1 MGRLLILI
9 GVLMLAAG
17 VIVPFAGSFGFLSN
31 MGQIDEIVT
40 ADEAELCNDGETL
53 ETESGPSTRTSTSD
67 FTTGRTVIYYCV
79 DGDGGRRDVS
89 ETFYTGMMRETG
101 SIFGGV
107 GSMLT
112 SGLAATGLSMGGV
125 GLIIV
130 GVLMTFRT
138 RPRVVNQFGQPVTR
152 IDLRGGG
159 NTPIGT
165 SPFGNSPI
173 GTAPNSV
180 NSVQT
185 PPNAGGMQG
194 DVIDFVRDQLDAA
207 YRNGQITREDYDRAI
222 EKLNRR

>member
-1 MGRLLILI
+1 MGRLLIVV

-53 ETESGPSTRTSTSD
+53 ETVSGPSTRTSTD
-67 FTTGRTVIYYCV
+67 GFGTGRNVTYYCV
-79 DGDGGRRDVS
+79 NAEGERRDVS
-89 ETFYTGMMRETG
+89 EAFFSDMMAGTG
-101 SIFGGV
+101 SIFSGV

-125 GLIIV
+125 ALIIV

-138 RPRVVNQFGQPVTR
+138 GPRVVNQFGQPVTR
-152 IDLRGGG
+152 INLRGGNSPVG
-159 NTPIGT
+159 V
-165 SPFGNSPI
+165 SPFSDSPV
-173 GTAPNSV
+173 GVPPSSANPTQS
-180 NSVQT
+180 

-194 DVIDFVRDQLDAA
+194 DVIDFVRDQLDTA

>member
-1 MGRLLILI
+1 MGRLLIVV

-31 MGQIDEIVT
+31 MGQVGEIVT

-53 ETESGPSTRTSTSD
+53 ETESGPSTRTSTD
-67 FTTGRTVIYYCV
+67 GFGTGRNVTYYCV
-79 DGDGGRRDVS
+79 NAEGERRNVS
-89 ETFYTGMMRETG
+89 EAFFSDMMAETG
-101 SIFGGV
+101 SIFSGV

-125 GLIIV
+125 ALIIV

-138 RPRVVNQFGQPVTR
+138 GPRVVNQFGQPVTR
-152 IDLRGGG
+152 INLRGGNSPVG
-159 NTPIGT
+159 V
-165 SPFGNSPI
+165 SPFGDSPV
-173 GTAPNSV
+173 GVPPSSANPTQS
-180 NSVQT
+180 

>member
-1 MGRLLILI
+1 MGRILVII

-17 VIVPFAGSFGFLSN
+17 IIVPFAGSFGFLSN
-31 MGQIDEIVT
+31 IGQINEVVT

-53 ETESGPSTRTSTSD
+53 ETDSGPSTRTSTD
-67 FTTGRTVIYYCV
+67 NFTTGRNVTYYCV
-79 DGDGGRRDVS
+79 NASGDRRDVS
-89 ETFYTGMMRETG
+89 EAFFSGMLTETG
-101 SIFGGV
+101 GIFSGV

-125 GLIIV
+125 ALIIV
-130 GVLMTFRT
+130 GVLMTVRT

-152 IDLRGGG
+152 IDLRGG
-159 NTPIGT
+159 NSPVGT

-173 GTAPNSV
+173 GVPPTSANPT
-180 NSVQT
+180 QT

-194 DVIDFVRDQLDAA
+194 DVIDFVRDQLDTA
-207 YRNGQITREDYDRAI
+207 YRNGQITREDYDRAV